1 MVPTQK
7 AFSLFDEFKKFAF
20 KGNLIDLAVGMVIGT
35 AFGNIVNSLVKHI
48 IMPSVS
54 VLMPGDQSYL
64 SWKWVIV
71 EAAKD
76 AEGKIVAGSG
86 REIPYGLFLGEVV
99 NFVIVSAAVFLFVV
113 KFLGW
118 VMRTRKQEAAT
129 PPAPPKPTPTE
140 ELLAEIRDL
149 MKAKA

>member
-129 PPAPPKPTPTE
+129 PPARGTPSAPPDTRPATRSWP
-140 ELLAEIRDL
+140 A
-149 MKAKA
+149 